1 MNNASQDAHLYQ
13 LALSM
18 GTSQELEVMLGRTL
32 EGLAQ
37 HLPVRS
43 AQVWQLMR
51 HQQEIWSAGLGEE
64 ALCLL
69 NARFTP
75 LNQHPAAG
83 AAPVSLT
90 ALQQQLN
97 WPEYYHP
104 FQEWVAQTL
113 PLQWSQEQRHQVL
126 FSLPGFGLLWLET
139 SVPLEADLHP
149 EQLQPLMDRLAQFCL
164 GCLSQAQLAEQMQK
178 AQQASQAKSLF
189 LANMSHEIRTPMNGI
204 LGMLD
209 LVLHSELS
217 EEQKEYLDLARM
229 SADHLLEIINHLLDL
244 SKIEAGKLDLQP
256 QTFDLIELLGQT
268 VKSLAARAKLKRLQL
283 HYDIDPHLPR
293 YVMTDPARLRQMLIN
308 LLGNAIKFTQVG
320 EVTLEARLLTAGE
333 NTAELELIVR
343 DTGIGIEATTLEHI
357 FEPFEQVQNKRNRQ
371 FEGTGLGLSIVKDLA
386 ELMGG
391 QIKVTSQI
399 NQGSCFTLQLPIHLM
414 QASDHP
420 PQQSCELNG
429 FRVLF
434 IEDHPVSRR
443 VISAMLQQLGLEPGL
458 ATSGPEALFQLKYQ
472 AQQNQPYDAVLV
484 DAHLPGMDGFRFV
497 EQLRQEPLIAATQ
510 VLMVSASAETG
521 DAKRCQELGLTGY
534 LTQPITLT
542 ELQEA
547 LQRLLAQQQPR
558 MTTTENPA
566 GFKILLAEDN
576 QVNMKLAMKLLGRDG
591 HQVTWAEDG
600 QAALNQ
606 LLAEPFD
613 LVLMDMM
620 MPIMDGLEATR
631 QRRLYEQQQ
640 GLPPIP
646 IIAMTANAMQGDK
659 ERCLA
664 EGMQG
669 YVPKPVNPEQL
680 RQEMQRVMQEYGLEQ
695 SVAQP
700 VSTETE
706 QAEWDDLLNQAD
718 SLLAQTR
725 ITPEKSSSD
734 IQPHNEAL
742 HHTPTL
748 REAPTTHGHTLN
760 WSLAVERLGG
770 DESLLRMALEMFIDE
785 YAHHQQQLISAW
797 QTVDLSA
804 LAAEAHTLKSLLGTF
819 AAEEA
824 ENKARQLEASCQQA
838 LPLNQLEPLYFSLLE
853 HLEALLPELIR
864 YQQAG

>member
-18 GTSQELEVMLGRTL
+18 GTSQELEVMLDRTL
-32 EGLAQ
+32 KGLME

-43 AQVWQLMR
+43 AQVWQLVR
-51 HQQEIWSAGLGEE
+51 HQQEIWNAGLGEE
-64 ALCLL
+64 ARCLL
-69 NARFTP
+69 TARLTP
-75 LNQHPAAG
+75 LNHFPNTAA
-83 AAPVSLT
+83 ASV
-90 ALQQQLN
+90 ALSKLEQQFN

-104 FQEWVAQTL
+104 FLEWAAQTL
-113 PLQWSQEQRHQVL
+113 PMQWSDNNRHQVL

-139 SVPLEADLHP
+139 SEPLEAELHP

-209 LVLHSELS
+209 LVLHSELN

-256 QTFDLIELLGQT
+256 KTFDLIELLGQT

-283 HYDIDPHLPR
+283 HYDIDPNLPR

-320 EVTLEARLLTAGE
+320 EVTLEARLVAASE
-333 NTAELELIVR
+333 KTAELELVVR
-343 DTGIGIEATTLEHI
+343 DTGIGMDAATLEHI
-357 FEPFEQVQNKRNRQ
+357 FEPFEQAQNQRNRQ

-391 QIKVTSQI
+391 RIQATSQLQ
-399 NQGSCFTLQLPIHLM
+399 QGSCFRLQLPIQLM
-414 QASDHP
+414 QASDHQP
-420 PQQSCELNG
+420 VRPCDLSG
-429 FRVLF
+429 FRVLLT
-434 IEDHPVSRR
+434 EDHPVSRR

-472 AQQNQPYDAVLV
+472 AQQHQPYDAVLV

-497 EQLRQEPLIAATQ
+497 EQLRQEPQLAATQ
-510 VLMVSASAETG
+510 VLMLSASAETG
-521 DAKRCQELGLTGY
+521 DAKRCHELGLMGY
-534 LTQPITLT
+534 LTKPLTLT

-547 LQRLLAQQQPR
+547 LQRLLAQHQPQ
-558 MTTTENPA
+558 TLAASHPT

-576 QVNMKLAMKLLGRDG
+576 QVNMKLAMKLLARDG
-591 HQVTWAEDG
+591 HQVSWVEDG
-600 QAALNQ
+600 EAALDQ
-606 LLAEPFD
+606 LRTASFD

-620 MPIMDGLEATR
+620 MPVMDGLEATR
-631 QRRLYEQQQ
+631 QRRLYEQEQ

-680 RQEMQRVMQEYGLEQ
+680 RQEIQRVMQPKELATNT
-695 SVAQP
+695 AQQR
-700 VSTETE
+700 STPEPKS
-706 QAEWDDLLNQAD
+706 EWDALLDQAD
-718 SLLAQTR
+718 NLLAQT
-725 ITPEKSSSD
+725 
-734 IQPHNEAL
+734 L
-742 HHTPTL
+742 HTPSDSSHP
-748 REAPTTHGHTLN
+748 APERPLLQPQPPKID
-760 WSLAVERLGG
+760 WPLAVERLGG
-770 DESLLRMALEMFIDE
+770 DAGLLRMALDMFIDE
-785 YAHHQQQLISAW
+785 YEQHQRQLIKAW
-797 QTVDLSA
+797 QEVDLPA
-804 LAAEAHTLKSLLGTF
+804 LAAEAHTLKSLLATF
-819 AAEEA
+819 AAQEA
-824 ENKARQLEASCQQA
+824 EDKARQLEASCHQA

-853 HLEALLPELIR
+853 ALETLLPELLH
-864 YQQAG
+864 QQQMD

>member
-18 GTSQELEVMLGRTL
+18 GTSQELDTMLSRTL

-43 AQVWQLMR
+43 AQVWQLVR
-51 HQQEIWSAGLGEE
+51 HQQEVWSAGLGEE

-69 NARFTP
+69 SAHFTLLNRYPESSDAR
-75 LNQHPAAG
+75 Q
-83 AAPVSLT
+83 VSLA
-90 ALQQQLN
+90 ALQQQLD
-97 WPEYYHP
+97 WPDFYHP
-104 FQEWVAQTL
+104 FQEWALQTL
-113 PLQWSQEQRHQVL
+113 PQQWPQDDAYQAL
-126 FSLPGFGLLWLET
+126 FFLPGFGLLWLET
-139 SVPLEADLHP
+139 TTPLEGAFHP
-149 EQLQPLMDRLAQFCL
+149 DQLQPLMDRLAQFCL

-209 LVLHSELS
+209 LVLQGELN
-217 EEQKEYLDLARM
+217 EEQKEYLDLAHM

-283 HYDIDPHLPR
+283 HYDIAPDLPR

-308 LLGNAIKFTQVG
+308 LIGNAIKFTQVG
-320 EVTLEARLLTAGE
+320 EVTLEARLIAQGE
-333 NTAELELIVR
+333 KIAELELVVR
-343 DTGIGIEATTLEHI
+343 DTGIGMDATTLEHI
-357 FEPFEQVQNKRNRQ
+357 FEPFEQAQNQRNRQ

-391 QIKVTSQI
+391 HIQVTSQ
-399 NQGSCFTLQLPIHLM
+399 QQKGSCFTLQLPIQVM
-414 QASDHP
+414 QASDHAP
-420 PQQSCELNG
+420 LQACDLSG
-429 FRVLF
+429 FRVLL

-497 EQLRQEPLIAATQ
+497 EQLRQEPQIAATQ

-521 DAKRCQELGLTGY
+521 DARRCHELGLMGY
-534 LTQPITLT
+534 LTKPLTLI

-547 LQRLLAQQQPR
+547 LQRLLAQQQPKE
-558 MTTTENPA
+558 TTLNPT
-566 GFKILLAEDN
+566 GLKILLAEDN
-576 QVNMKLAMKLLGRDG
+576 QVNMKLALKLLARDG
-591 HQVTWAEDG
+591 HQVSWVADG
-600 QAALNQ
+600 QAALTQ
-606 LLAEPFD
+606 LLTEEFD

-620 MPIMDGLEATR
+620 MPVMDGLEATR
-631 QRRLYEQQQ
+631 QRRRDEAEQ
-640 GLPPIP
+640 GLTPIP

-680 RQEMQRVMQEYGLEQ
+680 RQEINRVMQEQQHQDTPWL
-695 SVAQP
+695 QP
-700 VSTETE
+700 PPKSTE
-706 QAEWDDLLNQAD
+706 QGEWDTLLDQAD

-725 ITPEKSSSD
+725 ITPPLEPNQPLKSSPPPSPQLKKMD
-734 IQPHNEAL
+734 WP
-742 HHTPTL
+742 
-748 REAPTTHGHTLN
+748 
-760 WSLAVERLGG
+760 LAVERLGG
-770 DESLLRMALEMFIDE
+770 DASLLHMALEMFIDE
-785 YAHHQQQLISAW
+785 YEQHQRQLVKAW
-797 QTVDLSA
+797 QEVDLPA
-804 LAAEAHTLKSLLGTF
+804 LAAEAHTLKSLLATF
-819 AAEEA
+819 AAQEA
-824 ENKARQLEASCQQA
+824 EDKARQLEASCQQA
-838 LPLNQLEPLYFSLLE
+838 LPLNQLEPIYFSLLE
-853 HLEALLPELIR
+853 ALEILLPELLR
-864 YQQAG
+864 HQQGH